1 MKKKRVRKGQR
12 RKSRRALLIV
22 VVGLTALVLVLILI
36 GSRPQLPSVG
46 DHWHARYE
54 IIVCG
59 ERFPFLPYTQGEI
72 HTHGDGQLHIHPK
85 VETEAGANSNLGR
98 FFANAGLYF
107 DREMLRLPGGET
119 VKNGDR
125 CPDGRPGRLRLV
137 VNGSEN
143 TSLDKYVP
151 QEGDFIRIEFRQEAS

>member
-1 MKKKRVRKGQR
+1 MKKRRVRKGQR
-12 RKSRRALLIV
+12 RKSLRRLLVV

-54 IIVCG
+54 IIICE
-59 ERFPFLPYTQGEI
+59 ERFPFFPYTQGEI
-72 HTHGDGQLHIHPK
+72 HTHGDGLIHVHPK
-85 VETEAGANSNLGR
+85 VESEAGVNSHLGR

-107 DREMLRLPGGET
+107 DGEMLRLPGGET
-119 VKNGDR
+119 VKRGDR
-125 CPDGRPGRLRLV
+125 CPDGRPGHLRLV
-137 VNGSEN
+137 VNGHEN

-151 QEGDFIRIEFRQEAS
+151 QEGDFIRIEFRPEGT